1 MEEVEFIPTKF
12 GNQSA
17 VYRGY
22 RYGCRRTGDNGNK
35 YWVCIRRDVTCKS
48 TLITSKDRCFVKWS
62 GYHVHP
68 PDVAQCEVLKTVSVM
83 KKRAREESP
92 TPVQQ
97 IYNAEASKLIDRG
110 LDLVTN
116 IPRHISNGYCS
127 QWRLHRDRG
136 W

>member
-48 TLITSKDRCFVKWS
+48 TLITSKDGGFVKWS

-83 KKRAREESP
+83 KK
-92 TPVQQ
+92 Q
-97 IYNAEASKLIDRG
+97 
-110 LDLVTN
+110 
-116 IPRHISNGYCS
+116 CS
-127 QWRLHRDRG
+127 
-136 W
+136 